1 MSNLKR
7 ITLGFTIF
15 LISVIFFTSCDD
27 SSTSAYTGVRMIDN
41 TFSPPVVRV
50 HEGGLVRFYNAGNN
64 PHNVIATDEAWGS
77 YDDVPKNDYLDI
89 NFNTEGLYKYI
100 CSYHATPEGDWG
112 MAGSVVV
119 GDIDYQEYTN
129 FTKNDVVKNFS
140 GAVRYVPYVYESIQD
155 AVDASN
161 PGDLVLIDKG
171 IYYEEV
177 VVRTPSLTIRGLNR
191 NEVIIDGEF
200 EKANGIIVAGV
211 DGVAIENITARN
223 ALLNGFYWATAEGYR
238 ASYVT
243 AYNNGDY
250 GIYAFD
256 SVDGVIE
263 HSYAS
268 GSPDAG
274 FYIGQ
279 CYPCDSVINNV
290 ISENNGLGYSGTNSG
305 GNLYIISSI
314 FRDNMGGI
322 APNTLDS
329 ELLPP
334 ERESFIIGNHIENNN
349 NIKAPAWPN
358 QYITLGNGI
367 IIAGGNNNI
376 IKNNVINDH
385 DVFGVVVTAAF
396 DDNYWPAHGNLV
408 QDNIILNSNK
418 ADLALSGVS
427 NLANC
432 FKGNNFKTS
441 FPPGIQTSG
450 SCGDNIFARGSDLSG
465 LWSSIARVVY
475 VNKGTF
481 EVGDWRTMPKPPL
494 QPNMPSPNSYF
505 SNVHPAVDVF
515 ENYEIDYT
523 NIKLPETAEKYLN

>member
-1 MSNLKR
+1 MHYYRGLL
-7 ITLGFTIF
+7 LGTFI
-15 LISVIFFTSCDD
+15 LILSVLFFSSCDN
-27 SSTSAYTGVRMIDN
+27 SPSSAYTGVRMIDN
-41 TFSPPVVRV
+41 SFSPPVVRV
-50 HEGGLVRFYNAGNN
+50 HEGGVVRFYNAGNN
-64 PHNVIATDEAWGS
+64 PHNVIATDESWGG
-77 YDDVPKNDYLDI
+77 YTDVPKKDSI
-89 NFNTEGLYKYI
+89 EIVFQTEGLYKYI
-100 CSYHATPEGDWG
+100 CSYHASPEGDWG

-119 GDIDYQEYTN
+119 GDIDYHEYTN
-129 FTKNDVVKNFS
+129 FNKDDVVEDWS
-140 GAVRYVPYVYESIQD
+140 GQVRFVPSQYDTIQD
-155 AVDASN
+155 AVDSSN

-177 VVRTPSLTIRGLNR
+177 VVRTPSLTIRGVDR

-211 DGVAIENITARN
+211 DGVAVENITARN

-256 SVDGVIE
+256 SVDGIIE

-279 CYPCDSVINNV
+279 CYPCKAVINNV
-290 ISENNGLGYSGTNSG
+290 ISENNGLGYSGTNAG
-305 GNLYIISSI
+305 GDLYIISSI
-314 FRDNMGGI
+314 FRNNMGGI

-385 DVFGVVVTAAF
+385 DVFGVVITAAF
-396 DDNYWPAHGNLV
+396 DDNYWPAHGNLI
-408 QDNIILNSNK
+408 QDNLIINSKK
-418 ADLALSGVS
+418 ADLALSGIS
-427 NLANC
+427 NLGNC
-432 FKGNNFKTS
+432 FKGNTFQTS

-450 SCGDNIFARGSDLSG
+450 DCGDNIFRRGSDLSG
-465 LWSSIARVVY
+465 LWSSIARIVY
-475 VNKGTF
+475 VNQGSF
-481 EVGDWRTMPKPPL
+481 EVGDWRTMPEPPL
-494 QPNMPSPNSYF
+494 QPNMPGANSYF
-505 SNVHPAVDVF
+505 NSIFPAVNVF
-515 ENYEIDYT
+515 DKYEIDYT
-523 NIKLPETAEKYLN
+523 DIKLPKTAEKYLN

>member
-1 MSNLKR
+1 MYKFKSLFLGL
-7 ITLGFTIF
+7 ITLFFSTIF
-15 LISVIFFTSCDD
+15 FVSCDD
-27 SSTSAYTGVRMIDN
+27 ATSSAYTGVRMIDN

-50 HEGGLVRFYNAGNN
+50 HEGGVVRFYNAGNN
-64 PHNVIATDEAWGS
+64 PHNVVATDESWGD
-77 YDDVPKNDYLDI
+77 YADVPKNDSI
-89 NFNTEGLYKYI
+89 EIVFQTEGLYKYI

-119 GDIDYQEYTN
+119 GDIDYNEYTN
-129 FTKNDVVKNFS
+129 FNKDDVVEDWS
-140 GAVRYVPYVYESIQD
+140 GRIRFVPSQYDSIQA
-155 AVDASN
+155 AVDSSD

-177 VVRTPSLTIRGLNR
+177 VVRTPSLTIRGVDR

-211 DGVAIENITARN
+211 DGVAVENLTARN

-256 SVDGVIE
+256 SVDGIIE

-279 CYPCDSVINNV
+279 CYPCKAVINNV
-290 ISENNGLGYSGTNSG
+290 ISENNGLGYSGTNAG
-305 GNLYIISSI
+305 GDLYIVSSI
-314 FRDNMGGI
+314 FRNNMGGI

-385 DVFGVVVTAAF
+385 GVFGVVVTAAF
-396 DDNYWPAHGNLV
+396 DDNYWPAHGNLI
-408 QDNIILNSNK
+408 QDNLILNSKK
-418 ADLALSGVS
+418 ADMALSGIS
-427 NLANC
+427 NLGNC
-432 FKGNNFKTS
+432 FKGNTFQTS

-450 SCGDNIFARGSDLSG
+450 ECGDNIFSRGSDLSG
-465 LWSSIARVVY
+465 LWSSIARIVY
-475 VNKGTF
+475 VNQGSF
-481 EVGDWRTMPKPPL
+481 EVGDWRTMPEPAP

-505 SNVHPAVDVF
+505 SNVIPAIDVF
-515 ENYEIDYT
+515 KNYEIDYT

>member
-1 MSNLKR
+1 MHNLKR
-7 ITLGFTIF
+7 IVLGFSILLVSIITF
-15 LISVIFFTSCDD
+15 SSCDD
-27 SSTSAYTGVRMIDN
+27 GSTSAYTGVRMIDN

-64 PHNVIATDEAWGS
+64 PHNVIATDAAWGS
-77 YDDVPKNDYLDI
+77 LEDVPKNDYIDV
-89 NFNTEGLYKYI
+89 NFDTEGLYKYI

-119 GDIDYQEYTN
+119 GDIEYQEYTN
-129 FTKNDVVKNFS
+129 FTKNDVVNKFS
-140 GAVRYVPYVYESIQD
+140 GDVRYVPSVYETIQD

-161 PGDLVLIDKG
+161 PGDLVLIDRG

-177 VVRTPSLTIRGLNR
+177 VVRTPSITIRGIDR

-211 DGVAIENITARN
+211 DGVAVENITARN
-223 ALLNGFYWATAEGYR
+223 ALLNGFYWATSEGYR

-256 SVDGVIE
+256 SVDGIIE

-279 CYPCDSVINNV
+279 CYPCDAVINNV

-305 GNLYIISSI
+305 GDLYIVSSV
-314 FRDNMGGI
+314 FRNNMGGI

-349 NIKAPAWPN
+349 NTKAPAWPN

-367 IIAGGNNNI
+367 IIAGGNNNV

-385 DVFGVVVTAAF
+385 NLFGVVVTASF

-408 QDNIILNSNK
+408 QDNIIINSNK
-418 ADLALSGVS
+418 ADMALSGVS

-432 FKGNNFKTS
+432 FKGNSFQTS

-450 SCGDNIFARGSDLSG
+450 SCGSNLFARGSDLSG

-475 VNKGTF
+475 VNKGSF
-481 EVGDWRTMPKPPL
+481 EVGDWRTMPEPPL
-494 QPNMPSPNSYF
+494 QANMPSPSSYF
-505 SNVHPAVDVF
+505 SNVFPAVDVF
-515 ENYEIDYT
+515 ANYDIDFT